1 MLLLIAFLTTFKRQI
16 KFLNFNNFLLMSYL
30 DKAKEMYAMIE
41 QGQIM
46 EAFEKFYH
54 VDIEMIEATGEI
66 RKGKDY
72 NREFEIKFMGSI
84 QEMHGSGTGNITA
97 NEADKV
103 TMVSSWMD
111 VTFKDG
117 NRVKMEEVAEQFWEG
132 DLIIKERFYYNPG
145 PMSDS

>member
-1 MLLLIAFLTTFKRQI
+1 
-16 KFLNFNNFLLMSYL
+16 MSYL
-30 DKAKEMYAMIE
+30 AKAKELYSMID

-46 EAFEKFYH
+46 DAFEKFYH
-54 VDIEMIEATGEI
+54 NDIEMIEATGEV

-72 NREFEIKFMGSI
+72 NREFETKFMSSI
-84 QEMHGSGTGNITA
+84 QEMHGGGTDRITA
-97 NEADKV
+97 NEEDKT

-117 NRVKMEEVAEQFWEG
+117 NRVKMEEVAVQYWQD

-145 PMSDS
+145 PMM